1 MAHSGGRRSSS
12 SASPDVGESPTVTD
26 PFGVDRLRD
35 AIVAS
40 WMASPTRLHE
50 DTAAESDLVGVGY
63 RDRLLTELVANAA
76 DAATEAGAAGR
87 VAVWIDDGALHVA
100 NTGAPLDRSGV
111 QALTALRSSSKSGE
125 GLVGRFG
132 VGFSAVAAVTDHVQ
146 IRSRTGS
153 IEFSAER
160 TRAQLA
166 GTDLAADPVPTLR
179 LAWSIDALPAAGF
192 DTEVVLDLDGAVDAA
207 TMLAE
212 FCVESV
218 ELLLELPAIE
228 TISVGSET
236 FTRTRDDDLVTIGA
250 QRWREYVAPHTRWLL
265 PLRGG
270 QVTAVAPGVLRAPTR
285 TDVELTVPA
294 ICIGDVRLTA
304 DRRGLHPDADIATL
318 AIGYAEFAAHLPP
331 SERLVLIPSPGFA
344 ASHEDD
350 RLRTALIGD
359 LTRGRWLPGADGE
372 DLIPSRAD
380 VLVDLTPGLAAL
392 IGEII
397 TTLVHPDLSERS
409 ALSRLRSV
417 GVSEIGL
424 AQVAARLTGLQRE
437 PGWWGRLYA
446 ELLMPAQG
454 QVDELGALPV
464 PLVDGRTMPGARGT
478 VLPPYVSD
486 GVNASDDDA
495 DTAAPSWLPTVHPDA
510 VHELLERLGARRI
523 SVGEMLADPALKA
536 EVESDPE
543 SEQLARSVLGLL
555 RGSPDSPVPGWLGS
569 LALPTSD
576 GDLRPADELLLPGSP
591 LAAVLVEDSPFGVV
605 SPDWVERYGAAALRA
620 LGVGWD
626 FTLTREEYPTGPEH
640 DLPDESQWWATLV
653 DAPQTLVAVRDL
665 DLVDP
670 DRWPRALS
678 LMATS
683 PDVAPLLADRR
694 GYTAWWLRHYAVI
707 DGVRL
712 GGWRAPSDIS
722 ASGLIDPLDHP
733 HADDIAGALGSA
745 DVEDT
750 EQARMVLSHLADAGR
765 EITPSVA
772 LTAHT
777 ELARALRDG
786 RVHLEHLEPP
796 EGFRTLAGT
805 VAADA
810 VVLDA
815 PWLAAALD
823 PAQTVSVIPGEF
835 SLATNLADLL
845 DIPTATEEFVGGP
858 VAVGVES
865 TWGAQ
870 PWALRSALSQNR
882 EMPAGPIRVHSGLVV
897 ELRRGDVSAEHRVPW
912 WRDESGLIHVDAESG
927 VIPG

>member
-1 MAHSGGRRSSS
+1 MAHSGRIV
-12 SASPDVGESPTVTD
+12 PD

-35 AIVAS
+35 AILQS
-40 WMASPTRLHE
+40 WLASPTRLHE

-87 VAVWIDDGALHVA
+87 VAVWIDDEALHVA

-132 VGFSAVAAVTDHVQ
+132 VGFSAVAALTDHVQ

-160 TRAQLA
+160 TREQLA
-166 GTDLAADPVPTLR
+166 GTDLAGDPVPTLR
-179 LAWSIDALPAAGF
+179 LAWLIDAPPASGF
-192 DTEVVLDLDGAVDAA
+192 DTEVVLRLDGAADAE
-207 TMLAE
+207 TMLTE
-212 FCVESV
+212 FCTESV

-228 TISVGSET
+228 TISVGSTT
-236 FTRTRDDDLVTIGA
+236 FTRTRDGDVVTIGA
-250 QRWREYVAPHTRWLL
+250 QQWREYVAPHARWLL
-265 PLRGG
+265 PLRGEH
-270 QVTAVAPGVLRAPTR
+270 VTAVATGVLRAPTR

-304 DRRGLHPDADIATL
+304 DRRGLHPDAEIDTL
-318 AIGYAEFAAHLPP
+318 ATGYAEFAAALSP
-331 SERLVLIPSPGFA
+331 SDRLVLIPSPGFA
-344 ASHEDD
+344 AGHDDD
-350 RLRTALIGD
+350 RLRTALIEE
-359 LTRGRWLPGADGE
+359 LSVGRWLPGADGD
-372 DLIPSRAD
+372 DLIPSRSE

-409 ALSRLRSV
+409 ALSQLRSV
-417 GVSEIGL
+417 GVTEIGL
-424 AQVAARLTGLQRE
+424 AEIAARLTGLERE
-437 PGWWGRLYA
+437 PRWWGKLYA
-446 ELLMPAQG
+446 ELSMLAQG

-478 VLPPYVSD
+478 VLPPYTSD
-486 GVNASDDDA
+486 AIDAGSEDDDA
-495 DTAAPSWLPTVHPDA
+495 TGPVAPSWLPTVHPDA
-510 VHELLERLGARRI
+510 VHDLLERLGARRI
-523 SVGEMLADPALKA
+523 SVGEMLADPALQS

-555 RGSPDSPVPGWLGS
+555 RGAPDSPVPGWLGS
-569 LALPTSD
+569 LALPTMDD
-576 GDLRPADELLLPGSP
+576 GDLRPADELLLPDSP
-591 LAAVLVEDSPFGVV
+591 LAAVLVDDSPFGVV
-605 SPDWVERYGAAALRA
+605 SPEWVQRYGAASLRA

-640 DLPDESQWWATLV
+640 DLPDESQWWDTLV
-653 DAPQTLVAVRDL
+653 DVPQTLIAVRDL

-670 DRWPRALS
+670 DKWPQALS
-678 LMATS
+678 LLAES
-683 PDVAPLLADRR
+683 PDVAVLLTERR

-712 GGWRAPSDIS
+712 GGWRAPSDTA
-722 ASGLIDPLDHP
+722 ASGLLDPLDHP
-733 HADDIAGALGSA
+733 HADNVAGALGSTE
-745 DVEDT
+745 VEDT
-750 EQARMVLSHLADAGR
+750 EQARMMLSHLADAR
-765 EITPSVA
+765 RSITPSVA
-772 LTAHT
+772 ASAHT

-786 RVHLEHLEPP
+786 RVHLDDLEPP

-805 VAADA
+805 VATEA

-815 PWLAAALD
+815 PWMVAALD
-823 PAQTVSVIPGEF
+823 PALTVSVMPGEF
-835 SLATNLADLL
+835 ALATNLADLL

-858 VAVGVES
+858 VDAGLES
-865 TWGAQ
+865 TWDAQ

-882 EMPAGPIRVHSGLVV
+882 ELPVGPIRVHSQLVV
-897 ELRRGDVSAEHRVPW
+897 ELRRGGSSVEHRVPW
-912 WRDESGLIHVDAESG
+912 WRDEGGLTHVDAESG
-927 VIPG
+927 VIAG